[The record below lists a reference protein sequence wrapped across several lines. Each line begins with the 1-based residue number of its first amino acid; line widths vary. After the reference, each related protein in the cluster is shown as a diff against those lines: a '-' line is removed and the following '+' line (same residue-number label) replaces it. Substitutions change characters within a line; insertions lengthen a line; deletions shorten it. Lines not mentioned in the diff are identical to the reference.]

1 MMSAIVPKVRTF
13 LFTNFFSPIES
24 LLFDVISR
32 FYKRQDTYKEGFF
45 HLSSNFSDNET
56 SA

>member
-1 MMSAIVPKVRTF
+1 MSAIVPKVRTF